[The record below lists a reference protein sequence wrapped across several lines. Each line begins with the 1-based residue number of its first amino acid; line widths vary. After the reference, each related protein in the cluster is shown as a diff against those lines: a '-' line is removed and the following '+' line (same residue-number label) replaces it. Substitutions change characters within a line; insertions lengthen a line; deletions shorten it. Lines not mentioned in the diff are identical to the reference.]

1 MKKIFKNFLLCWMP
15 VIIYCMIIYIQSSQ
29 SMPEYLPAF
38 FGMDKIFHFFAYAV
52 LSALFFRALNTF
64 KTNVNNEFLVVLAS
78 IVAAVLYGITDEIH
92 QYYVISRVSDIV
104 DVVADILG
112 SIFGVFFYRFLVNKY
127 HILRHK
133 IHRLT
138 KPDFFSKR

>member
-1 MKKIFKNFLLCWMP
+1 MKKICKNFLLCWVP

-29 SMPEYLPAF
+29 PMPEYLPVV
-38 FGMDKIFHFFAYAV
+38 FGMDKMFHFFAYAV

-64 KTNVNNEFLVVLAS
+64 KIKVNNELLVVLAS

-92 QYYVISRVSDIV
+92 QYYVISRVADIV

-112 SIFGVFFYRFLVNKY
+112 SIFGVYSYRFLVNKY
-127 HILRHK
+127 NIL
-133 IHRLT
+133 
-138 KPDFFSKR
+138 